1 MKFLNINNP
10 RFYLLVCLVLGVI
23 YVCNAW
29 SPSSY
34 SIALNG
40 IGVDVQPDFGKPR
53 AIRSDEWVVQTPLTQ
68 ALVNNG
74 FERFNTSSIYKEDLR
89 INYGLPIFDWGLI
102 FKPTQW
108 GYLVLPPAY
117 GFSFYYFSLFA
128 FFLIG
133 FQKIIRIMG
142 ADEPSAFLL
151 SLAFYFTGSVQFW
164 WTVNAATFA
173 FFPWVLY
180 SLYKIK
186 FSPVYAVALFWFLV
200 CWQVGN
206 LYPPFTYALLLVAV
220 VWIWNVI
227 DLRTLKLRD
236 IALAGVAGIA
246 AVVVVYLYFHDYIG
260 LMKDTVYPGVR
271 SENGGSVLS
280 WPMLETLL
288 FPSLWFD
295 RHYDLLAWTENNN
308 ICQFSTWATILPVL
322 VLFFTDYKKA
332 RFSLSL
338 KPLDRFLIPA
348 LCVAVMAAWTLLPI
362 PASVGKYLLL
372 DKVPAVRLMLGLGLV
387 FNILAVIAL
396 VRNPLKLTPLR
407 VAIFAVAYIA
417 LFIALKGGVKNAR
430 VEIITLAIGAL
441 ACLGAMRLQQKATL
455 ALSAVTAIYALGV
468 FFAFNP
474 LQDAKPIFHKHYQT
488 PATAAYEQ
496 QAKEYGV
503 VVAAMSGSIINGLG
517 YPAGN
522 HVLTTPQLAFWY
534 KKFPDIDKAEMNAI
548 FNRYAHIHLIPG
560 SDIIELN
567 GADVIAV
574 PQRCFMSGVDAPCK
588 NVTIKK

>member
-1 MKFLNINNP
+1 MKLLNINNS
-10 RFYLLVCLVLGVI
+10 RFYLLICLILGVI

-34 SIALNG
+34 SIALNI
-40 IGVDVQPDFGKPR
+40 IGVDVQPDFGKAR

-117 GFSFYYFSLFA
+117 AYSFYYFSLFA
-128 FFLIG
+128 LFLIG

-151 SLAFYFTGSVQFW
+151 GLAFYFTGSVQFW

-180 SLYKIK
+180 SLYKIR

-206 LYPPFTYALLLVAV
+206 LYPPFTYALFLVAV
-220 VWIWNVI
+220 VWIWIVI
-227 DLRTLKLRD
+227 DLRTVKLRE

-246 AVVVVYLYFHDYIG
+246 AVIVVYLYFQDYIE

-271 SENGGSVLS
+271 SENGGSGIS
-280 WPMLETLL
+280 WAMLGSLV

-295 RHYDLLAWTENNN
+295 RHYDLLAWKEVSN
-308 ICQFSTWATILPVL
+308 ICQISTWATILPVL
-322 VLFFTDYKKA
+322 VLFFTEYKKL
-332 RFSLSL
+332 RFSLKL
-338 KPLDRFLIPA
+338 NPLDKFLIPA
-348 LCVAVMAAWTLLPI
+348 LCVAVMFVWTMFPI
-362 PASVGKYLLL
+362 PAEIGKYLLL

-407 VAIFAVAYIA
+407 VVLFTVVYIA
-417 LFIALKGGVKNAR
+417 LFITLKGGGEEAR
-430 VEIITLAIGAL
+430 AEIITLVIGAL
-441 ACLGAMRLQQKATL
+441 VCLGAISLHQKAML
-455 ALSAVTAIYALGV
+455 VLSALTAIYALGV

-488 PATAAYEQ
+488 PATSAYDQ
-496 QAKEYGV
+496 QAKKYGV

-517 YPAGN
+517 FPAGN

-534 KKFPDIDKAEMNAI
+534 KKFPDIDKAEMNAV
-548 FNRYAHIHLIPG
+548 FNRYAHIHLIAD
-560 SDIIELN
+560 SDVIELS
-567 GADVIAV
+567 ATDVISL
-574 PQRCFMSGVDAPCK
+574 PQRCFMSGVNAPCK